1 MNFNAVWFPNVNIV
15 GMHKIVTV
23 IFFSLLPK
31 IIPVVTT
38 LILKKLIKSYT
49 PSHYRREVSG
59 LWANSENHDGFRNLF
74 TALIESSWRHVTGRV
89 TKGNH
94 SLEIRSVL
102 ENNELLTTT
111 LFLIFGI
118 VYHPLKIAPAIRWNM
133 LLHKC
138 FGRYRLYVMAIHEYL
153 TRSSQFVRH
162 WVTYFVL
169 RHATN
174 IIKSKLS
181 TWKK

>member
-1 MNFNAVWFPNVNIV
+1 M
-15 GMHKIVTV
+15 
-23 IFFSLLPK
+23 
-31 IIPVVTT
+31 
-38 LILKKLIKSYT
+38 
-49 PSHYRREVSG
+49 
-59 LWANSENHDGFRNLF
+59 
-74 TALIESSWRHVTGRV
+74 TGRV

-138 FGRYRLYVMAIHEYL
+138 FGRYRLYVMAIHECL
-153 TRSSQFVRH
+153 ARLSQFVRH

-181 TWKK
+181 TWKKVILASALNPCNSFAAKCFNFVFSDQEVDNYKHRYELRFLLQE

>member
-1 MNFNAVWFPNVNIV
+1 MVPKRKHCWYAQNSYRDFFFFVAEDHSRCHNSNI
-15 GMHKIVTV
+15 
-23 IFFSLLPK
+23 
-31 IIPVVTT
+31 
-38 LILKKLIKSYT
+38 KKLIKSYT

-89 TKGNH
+89 TKRNH

-138 FGRYRLYVMAIHEYL
+138 FGRYRLYVMAIHECL
-153 TRSSQFVRH
+153 ARLSQFVRH